1 MDTTT
6 KLWRLIFSLFRL
18 LSTLIALVIVI
29 GGIVVYASEPLS
41 LLIPQDTLVAVI
53 VGGSLTALFSFV
65 SFLVIGVKKRTDGA
79 RGARVRWI
87 IVDAILMAFLAAIF
101 IIASLR
107 SIRQSATISTST
119 KKRFSSFWGK
129 ASPTML
135 ILIQAEGQ
143 CCGFEGYTDRVLEPC
158 KKYSEAVGCWSVL
171 KDEYAYYLH
180 LLTPALIVLAS
191 LCTAASLTAF
201 ILFIMR
207 LRTSRNEKSEGGN
220 GLYYETDESFKIN
233 RSQPFDAWHKAV
245 FSA

>member
-6 KLWRLIFSLFRL
+6 KLWRLVFSLFRL
-18 LSTLIALVIVI
+18 LSTLIALALVI
-29 GGIVVYASEPLS
+29 GGIVIYASEPLS
-41 LLIPQDTLVAVI
+41 LLIPQDTLMAVVA
-53 VGGSLTALFSFV
+53 GGCLTALFSFV
-65 SFLVIGVKKRTDGA
+65 SFLVIGVKKKTDGA

-87 IVDAILMAFLAAIF
+87 VLDAILMSFLTAIF
-101 IIASLR
+101 VFAALR
-107 SIRQSATISTST
+107 SIRQSSDISTAA
-119 KKRFSSFWGK
+119 KKRFSSFWET

-135 ILIQAEGQ
+135 TLIQAEGQ

-180 LLTPALIVLAS
+180 LLTPALMVLAS
-191 LCTAASLTAF
+191 LCGAASLIAF
-201 ILFIMR
+201 ILLIMR
-207 LRTSRNEKSEGGN
+207 VRSARKEKREGGN

>member
-6 KLWRLIFSLFRL
+6 KMWRLIFSLFRL

-29 GGIVVYASEPLS
+29 GGIVIYASEPLS
-41 LLIPQDTLVAVI
+41 LLIPQDTLIAVI

-65 SFLVIGVKKRTDGA
+65 SFLVIGVKKKTDGA

-87 IVDAILMAFLAAIF
+87 VLDAILMAFLATIF
-101 IIASLR
+101 VLATLH
-107 SIRQSATISTST
+107 SIRQSTDISSVT
-119 KKRFSSFWGK
+119 KKQFSTFWET

-135 ILIQAEGQ
+135 TLIQAEGQ

-158 KKYSEAVGCWSVL
+158 KKYSEAVGCWNVL

-180 LLTPALIVLAS
+180 FLTPALITLAS
-191 LCTAASLTAF
+191 LCMAAGIIAF
-201 ILFIMR
+201 ILLIMR
-207 LRTSRNEKSEGGN
+207 LRSSRREKSEGGN

-233 RSQPFDAWHKAV
+233 RSEPFDAWHKAV